1 MRSAAAVVRGA
12 QRRLFATFSVASADR
27 PPVSALYANLRPL
40 GLPELSAAAD
50 ASAQGKH
57 SAAYASLCRA
67 GDILL
72 PMAGSSAQ
80 LRQAGA
86 AIWVLQCA
94 ETAWSPRPRT
104 GVPADLPLK
113 EAAEAAAADP
123 DNGELAT
130 CFAWAAAVLLPL
142 SGHGAPSAPAPPPGC
157 SPAITAALQ
166 ALAAARGGGGAGQAA
181 EGGSLVQ
188 RLASAEAAEA
198 QGVPPESVDPELGA
212 AALAAAALAPDAGP
226 ELRCLAALHGGRR
239 ACAAAVGEQGGIW
252 CEHYSGG
259 AASATERLL
268 APHEL
273 PPLCMGGESPGDK
286 VEAAA
291 LSSDK
296 DAVRD
301 SCSAVF
307 KPLTECLTLCQEQ
320 LAGLRLRGSA
330 PLSGECRVIATG
342 RRRAGALAAAAG
354 ALPEAAVRALRTQAG
369 LRFRHW
375 SLQQA
380 AYGVRRSA
388 LWHERRP
395 SAGHPASP
403 AAPTCGQT
411 GEGACQPHAAAC
423 RR

>member
-320 LAGLRLRGSA
+320 LAGLRQ
-330 PLSGECRVIATG
+330 EDEEQVHWQ
-342 RRRAGALAAAAG
+342 RRRALCLKLLYVLYARKLDYVFATGLFNR
-354 ALPEAAVRALRTQAG
+354 LRTEYAAVRCGTSADQAQVIRLHLPLLHAVRQEKELASLTQQ
-369 LRFRHW
+369 L
-375 SLQQA
+375 A
-380 AYGVRRSA
+380 AVESA
-388 LWHERRP
+388 
-395 SAGHPASP
+395 
-403 AAPTCGQT
+403 
-411 GEGACQPHAAAC
+411 
-423 RR
+423 